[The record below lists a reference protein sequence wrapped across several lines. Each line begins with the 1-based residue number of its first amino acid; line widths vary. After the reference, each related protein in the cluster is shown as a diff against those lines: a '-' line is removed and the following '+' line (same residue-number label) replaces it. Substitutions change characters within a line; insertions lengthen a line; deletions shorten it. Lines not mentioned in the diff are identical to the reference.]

1 MGRKLYERRAHRAAA
16 APLCR
21 MDATYTRL
29 ASDGSRKLGGLRVLP
44 IGSASRLACPSHRL
58 RIAQRLSPKSILI
71 VTLSSRLTPP
81 SPEYLRCPGKTTARR
96 SRGWH
101 GEARLLRHLEQCSP
115 AQIERERIGR
125 WEWRRRIGRSFRGGG
140 GRLGRDPELCGVVPV
155 PAT

>member
-1 MGRKLYERRAHRAAA
+1 M
-16 APLCR
+16 
-21 MDATYTRL
+21 
-29 ASDGSRKLGGLRVLP
+29 SDGRTVRLLLP
-44 IGSASRLACPSHRL
+44 SAGWTPRIPPCIGRQPETRRLVCVPVGSASRLACPSHRL

-71 VTLSSRLTPP
+71 VTLSSCLTPP